1 MKHAHVFCVSSP
13 SLSVVGCV
21 AATLWSGKK
30 FQKQNIDVKMD
41 SENNPL
47 ITCALKSHQSPII
60 INVSAVIA
68 KIYISN

>member
-1 MKHAHVFCVSSP
+1 MKHAQVFCVSSP

-21 AATLWSGKK
+21 ATTLWSRKK

-47 ITCALKSHQSPII
+47 IDVL
-60 INVSAVIA
+60 
-68 KIYISN
+68 

>member
-21 AATLWSGKK
+21 ATTLWSRKK

-47 ITCALKSHQSPII
+47 IDVL
-60 INVSAVIA
+60 
-68 KIYISN
+68 